1 MFIPK
6 DPVNCVLISGD
17 CPTII
22 LEFFK
27 KRGIRSVQTPPLTCL
42 PPFERYHADMQVF
55 PLSQTELLVE
65 PTVYEYY
72 QNAFL
77 DTNIKIKKGT
87 AIGGNYPH
95 SIAYNVARI
104 GQTAFARKAY
114 AEPQLLRELESRGV
128 TVTDVRQGYAKCSA
142 AIVNDHALITAD
154 KNIEAAV
161 KHAGLDVL
169 CIQPGGIALPGC
181 EYGFI
186 GGACG
191 LLSPDEM
198 LFIGDV
204 TKHPD
209 YNKIKDFLSE
219 HNKRCVAISGV
230 ALTDVGSVIPLRL

>member
-6 DPVNCVLISGD
+6 NTVNCVLISGD

-22 LEFFK
+22 LKFFK
-27 KRGIRSVQTPPLTCL
+27 KRGIRVIQTPPLACL

-72 QNAFL
+72 QNAFF

-104 GQTAFARKAY
+104 GQTAFARKPY
-114 AEPQLLRELESRGV
+114 AAPGILRELERRGV
-128 TVTDVRQGYAKCSA
+128 TVIDVRQGYAKCST

-154 KNIEAAV
+154 STIESAAKSV
-161 KHAGLDVL
+161 GMQVL
-169 CIQPGGIALPGC
+169 PIQPGGITLPGC

-186 GGACG
+186 GGAGG
-191 LLSPDEM
+191 LLSPNEM
-198 LFIGDV
+198 LFTGDV
-204 TKHPD
+204 TGHPD
-209 YNKIKDFLSE
+209 YNKIKGFFSE